1 MPNKL
6 IVAALALAFAWPAH
20 AAGEK
25 AARATGKKPAAARTA
40 SPPASEDIVTR
51 TVFQALVGDLAL
63 QRGDTELGI
72 SAWNDLARR
81 TRDPKIIARAT
92 EVAANARQYELALEL
107 VRFWLEV
114 EPDSAQARQMESSLL
129 IATNRIDD
137 LAPQFARVLEQ
148 DKANAGSNLMHLNRM
163 LARHADKKAVQRL
176 VDRVAAPYDNLPEA
190 HFAMGQAA
198 AAADDPMRAISEF
211 QEALIYRPDWEVA
224 ALARAQVQARQS
236 TASAIDGLDKFVA
249 RNPDAREARLAL
261 ARLLIVERRY
271 DEARVQFDRLLKN
284 SPDNPDI
291 VYPLAV
297 LALQQGDKAVAR
309 AQLDKLLA
317 ADFADKSTIHFFLG
331 QLDEEEKKPEAAL
344 EHYRRVTSGDQYIPA
359 RARAAHLLLAQG
371 RTEEA
376 RELLR
381 TTRTGSAAERTQL
394 ILAEAQLLR
403 EAGRGDESYALLE
416 SALAGNPDNLE
427 LLYETAL
434 AAERQGKPEFTEKH
448 LRRLLALKPDHA
460 HGLNAL
466 GYSFADRNMRLAE
479 SYDLIS
485 RAVALAPDDPF
496 IMDSM
501 GWVLFRQGRLPEAL
515 ATLEKAY
522 ALRPDPEIAIHL
534 GEVLWTMG
542 RKDEAARFL
551 KEAAGKFPD
560 SEVLAAALKKFRP

>member
-163 LARHADKKAVQRL
+163 LARYADKKAVQRL

-211 QEALIYRPDWEVA
+211 QEALIYRPDWEVT

-249 RNPDAREARLAL
+249 RNPDARDARLAL

-271 DEARVQFDRLLKN
+271 DDARVQFDRLLKN

-344 EHYRRVTSGDQYIPA
+344 EHYHRVTGGDQYIPA

-416 SALAGNPDNLE
+416 SALANNPDNLE

-434 AAERQGKPEFTEKH
+434 AAERQGKPEVTEKH

>member
-40 SPPASEDIVTR
+40 SPPVSEDIVAR

-92 EVAANARQYELALEL
+92 EVAANTRQYELALEL

-129 IATNRIDD
+129 IATDRIDD
-137 LAPQFARVLEQ
+137 LAPQFARLLEQ
-148 DKANAGSNLMHLNRM
+148 DKANAGGNLMHLNRM
-163 LARHADKKAVQRL
+163 LARHSDKKAVQRL

-224 ALARAQVQARQS
+224 ALARAQVQTRQS

-249 RNPDAREARLAL
+249 RNPDARDARLAL

-271 DEARVQFDRLLKN
+271 DDARVQFDRLLKN

-317 ADFADKSTIHFFLG
+317 ADFADKNTIHFFLG

-344 EHYRRVTSGDQYIPA
+344 EHYRRVTGGDQYIPA

-376 RELLR
+376 RELLH

-416 SALAGNPDNLE
+416 SALANNPDNLE

-434 AAERQGKPEFTEKH
+434 AAERQGKPEVTEKH

-466 GYSFADRNMRLAE
+466 GYSFADRNIRLAE

-515 ATLEKAY
+515 TTLEKAY

-560 SEVLAAALKKFRP
+560 SEVVAAALKKFRP